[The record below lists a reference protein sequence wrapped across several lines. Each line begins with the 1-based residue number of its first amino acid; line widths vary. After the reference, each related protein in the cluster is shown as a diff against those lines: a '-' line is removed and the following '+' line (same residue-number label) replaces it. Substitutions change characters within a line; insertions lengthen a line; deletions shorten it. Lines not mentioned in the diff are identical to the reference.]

1 MHARAL
7 RGLLAALAVATSW
20 PTLAQVPA
28 AAAARAPAA
37 SASCRV
43 PESGASPLADR
54 AALLARYEQLPR
66 PCLQQIF
73 RACNDASKQ
82 AMLDFGSA
90 ATCSFGYEALL
101 SRHFDGDFGRLLA
114 WWNSER
120 ATEVD

>member
-20 PTLAQVPA
+20 PTLAQGSAVA
-28 AAAARAPAA
+28 TARAPVNAA
-37 SASCRV
+37 SCQV
-43 PESGASPLADR
+43 PQADGNPLADR
-54 AALLARYEQLPR
+54 AGLLARYEQLPR

-73 RACNDASKQ
+73 LACNEASQ
-82 AMLDFGSA
+82 EAMLDFGSA

-101 SRHFDGDFGRLLA
+101 SRHFGGDFGRLLA

-120 ATEVD
+120 TSQAD

>member
-1 MHARAL
+1 MTHR
-7 RGLLAALAVATSW
+7 
-20 PTLAQVPA
+20 PA
-28 AAAARAPAA
+28 FPAPARRA
-37 SASCRV
+37 RHL
-43 PESGASPLADR
+43 EIHPLMSTSRSFQRILVANR
-54 AALLARYEQLPR
+54 SEIAIR
-66 PCLQQIF
+66 IF

>member
-1 MHARAL
+1 MHARAQ

-28 AAAARAPAA
+28 AAARAPAA

-43 PESGASPLADR
+43 PESGANPLADR

>member
-20 PTLAQVPA
+20 PSLAQVSA
-28 AAAARAPAA
+28 VATARAPAT
-37 SASCRV
+37 ASCQV
-43 PESGASPLADR
+43 PDADGSPLADR
-54 AALLARYEQLPR
+54 AGLLARYEQLPR

-73 RACNDASKQ
+73 RACNDASKE

-90 ATCSFGYEALL
+90 ATCSLGYEALL

-120 ATEVD
+120 ATQVE